1 MKIDNK
7 AGFTLIELMVVVSII
22 AILAAVAIPVY
33 INYVYRSKQ
42 VEAKTLLT
50 TIKLE
55 EEQFRAENNC
65 YTLNVTQLSD
75 TNKMYPNN
83 RYYKTAPTF
92 QGTNSAACPNASQ
105 LADDFQAEVSG
116 SLASGHAADWWG
128 ISDVISGPVHC
139 DGRASYTADQ
149 TNACAGKTTTEM
161 EY

>member
-1 MKIDNK
+1 MRSDSK

-22 AILAAVAIPVY
+22 AILAAVAVPIY

-50 TIKLE
+50 TAKLE

-65 YTLNVTQLSD
+65 YTLDVTQLSD

-92 QGTNSAACPNASQ
+92 QGTNSAACPNASK
-105 LADDFQAEVSG
+105 LADDFQIVVQG
-116 SLASGHAADWWG
+116 TLASGHAVDWWG
-128 ISDVISGPVHC
+128 VSDVISSPVHC
-139 DGRASYTADQ
+139 DGRAGYTADQ
-149 TNACAGKTTTEM
+149 TAACAGKTTTEW